1 MKMKKRTN
9 YILLLAAIVSFGSCN
24 KLDLKPE
31 TKSSDEDYW
40 NTESDLRNAANRMKQ
55 QLRTGILHVDP
66 QQKLDEGTLKGDLH
80 RAWIAIREALS
91 KSTDHSVL
99 DECARGEKYLSDRYS
114 TVLEDKATPPATLP
128 LLREQASKV
137 AVTRSTID
145 TLSRTTKE
153 VKDKA

>member
-1 MKMKKRTN
+1 MEQDISVNPLTDLHQLLGASVKTYKEASEKMETPV
-9 YILLLAAIVSFGSCN
+9 IASFLADI
-24 KLDLKPE
+24 P
-31 TKSSDEDYW
+31 DE
-40 NTESDLRNAANRMKQ
+40 RHRMKQ

>member
-1 MKMKKRTN
+1 MEQDISVNPLTDLHQLLGDSVKGYKEASEKMETPV
-9 YILLLAAIVSFGSCN
+9 IASFLA
-24 KLDLKPE
+24 DLA
-31 TKSSDEDYW
+31 DE
-40 NTESDLRNAANRMKQ
+40 RNRMKQ

-91 KSTDHSVL
+91 KSTDHFVL